1 MVNESRLMLLAIK
14 YRERIL
20 SRLCDLEIVEEMDW
34 GYNVL
39 KNKTQDNPLAYVD
52 HTILKECKVHKSN
65 QDKHTLKRCKNLFR
79 ILLKP
84 NRKMGQN
91 YFDMYKE
98 MAMNGVEVVLGTD
111 SSIFC
116 NLRDV
121 HRLLKK
127 FHSALLWMDLPE
139 GCRLSK
145 SLRPYYLTVIENQI
159 SEIKQNK
166 HPNLLSFHYHYYKSD
181 ITLRGIFAY
190 APIYKEIEWDF
201 EFINANIHSV
211 DWVKLIADS
220 NIKWTEEA
228 LLNYERFI
236 PYVNSSDESI
246 KSYCEKFNDACI
258 KCYEKLGFLS
268 SSFINSHKHLLEWN
282 SFFSR
287 GIFQFSPYELKSYYN
302 YAKSI
307 ETEYYAG
314 SKCTAGS
321 QISIRSL
328 FENENFKWTH
338 SLLLMALSLDS
349 TTVLNICVENDK
361 FNKLLRD
368 IPDYKH
374 IVEATIDNIKKE
386 YYEMMI
392 KQQSGQC
399 YYPFFN
405 YDESIEHWNDFWLK
419 FNNGGA
425 VRNNAYQ
432 EYFTPE
438 NIKNNIASWNRIIEE
453 KFTGMKRRP
462 DTNYHYYRAYNMWDR
477 FNGNKYIKLTY
488 DLCKILYSI
497 EIEIGGTYV
506 LEDGTYLSEDFRNE
520 THNALELFSGH
531 NIMEEDIEQII
542 NDPEILDF
550 IMKSNLNNSIV
561 DYIIKNTIIDSSVQE
576 YINIINDI
584 LSQDSEE

>member
-1 MVNESRLMLLAIK
+1 MVNESRLLLLAIK
-14 YRERIL
+14 YRDRIL

-34 GYNVL
+34 GYVVL
-39 KNKTQDNPLAYVD
+39 KNNTQENPLNSVD
-52 HTILKECKVHKSN
+52 HTELQEYKIHRSHHDIN
-65 QDKHTLKRCKNLFR
+65 TLKRCKHLFR
-79 ILLKP
+79 ILLKT
-84 NRKMGQN
+84 NRGITRQN
-91 YFDMYKE
+91 EDIYEE
-98 MAMNGVEVVLGTD
+98 MALNGIEIILGND
-111 SSIFC
+111 SSVFC
-116 NLRDV
+116 NLRDI

-127 FHSALLWMDLPE
+127 FHSDLLWMDLPK
-139 GCRLSK
+139 GCRLPK
-145 SLRPYYLTVIENQI
+145 SLRPYYLTVIGNQI
-159 SEIKQNK
+159 FEIKQNK
-166 HPNLLSFHYHYYKSD
+166 NPNLLSFHYHYYKND

-190 APIYKEIEWDF
+190 APIYNEIEWDF
-201 EFINANIHSV
+201 EFINTNINSV
-211 DWVKLIADS
+211 DWVKLISDS

-228 LLNYERFI
+228 LLNYERYI
-236 PYVNSSDESI
+236 PYVNSSDEGM

-268 SSFINSHKHLLEWN
+268 SNFINSHKHILEWN

-287 GIFQFSPYELKSYYN
+287 GIFQFSPDELESYYN

-307 ETEYYAG
+307 ETEYNAG

-321 QISIRSL
+321 QISIKSL

-338 SLLLMALSLDS
+338 SLLLMALSLDA

-361 FNKLLRD
+361 FNKLLRN
-368 IPDYKH
+368 IPNYKH
-374 IVEATIDNIKKE
+374 IVEDTIDNIKQE

-425 VRNNAYQ
+425 VCNNAYQ

-438 NIKNNIASWNRIIEE
+438 NIKNNIASWNRIIDE
-453 KFTGMKRRP
+453 KFTGMNRRP

-477 FNGNKYIKLTY
+477 FNGNKYIKLSY
-488 DLCKILYSI
+488 ELCKLLYSI

-506 LEDGTYLSEDFRNE
+506 LEDGTYLSDDHRNKK
-520 THNALELFSGH
+520 HNALEVFSGH

-550 IMKSNLNNSIV
+550 IMKSTLNNSIV
-561 DYIIKNTIIDSSVQE
+561 DFIIKNTIIDSSVQE
-576 YINIINDI
+576 YINTINDI
-584 LSQDSEE
+584 LYQDSEE